1 MNNRIGIVGLGRM
14 GQGIAGRLLTG
25 GIEVCGYNRTFSVA
39 RDMET
44 KGLVPARSLE
54 ELVEFL
60 EPPRTVWVMLPAG
73 EPTATTLDLLAEL
86 LAPGDCLIDG
96 GNSDSRDTLKRAD
109 AITDRG
115 LLFADVGV
123 SGGIWGE
130 HEGFGLMFGA
140 FEETA
145 RRVRPFISVLAP
157 SQDRGWVH
165 VGPPGSGHFA
175 KMVHNGIEYG
185 IMQSYAEGFALL
197 KKKEEFGIDLQALA
211 SAWCNGTVIRS
222 WLLELLAGA
231 LREDPSLSEVVP
243 RVADS
248 GEARWAL
255 REAVDLAVPAPVLAS
270 SLFERFGSR
279 DAEAYGARILT
290 VLRGAFG
297 GHAVERGEGF

>member
-1 MNNRIGIVGLGRM
+1 
-14 GQGIAGRLLTG
+14 
-25 GIEVCGYNRTFSVA
+25 
-39 RDMET
+39 
-44 KGLVPARSLE
+44 
-54 ELVEFL
+54 
-60 EPPRTVWVMLPAG
+60 
-73 EPTATTLDLLAEL
+73 
-86 LAPGDCLIDG
+86 
-96 GNSDSRDTLKRAD
+96 
-109 AITDRG
+109 
-115 LLFADVGV
+115 
-123 SGGIWGE
+123 
-130 HEGFGLMFGA
+130 
-140 FEETA
+140 
-145 RRVRPFISVLAP
+145 
-157 SQDRGWVH
+157 
-165 VGPPGSGHFA
+165 
-175 KMVHNGIEYG
+175 
-185 IMQSYAEGFALL
+185 MQSYAEGFALL